1 MYLVMKSLRMRIIV
15 AILLGVIST
24 VQLQAQGQLEFVKTT
39 HDFGEVEEN
48 AGLIEYSFQ
57 FKNSGDQPVK
67 IIQVKASCGC
77 TTPGW
82 TKELVMPGDS
92 GFIKAQYNPRNRPG
106 QFRKSLQ
113 VTSNATGGNTTLFI
127 EGYVKPAPKTVA
139 EDLPLK
145 MGGFRI
151 KYKSLNLGRM
161 TNEKPI
167 EKSFAI
173 HNDSDESLTLMQE
186 RGMIPDFISVSLQ
199 PESIAANEGGQLVV
213 KYDPRKKGSLGFH
226 TDNIRFFTS
235 EAPGEMKELYIV
247 ATIEEYF
254 PPMTAEE
261 KANAPRLAIDRTNHD
276 FGRLNEGNKVKTT
289 FQISNTGKEPLSI
302 RDTRGNCGCTISS
315 LPKKELKPGESIPM
329 TVTFDT
335 SGRRGR
341 QYKTV
346 TIFSNDPMGP
356 TQMISIR
363 ADVN

>member
-1 MYLVMKSLRMRIIV
+1 MYLIKKNLRMRLIVII
-15 AILLGVIST
+15 LIST
-24 VQLQAQGQLEFVKTT
+24 FCSTYSMAQGKLEFAKTT
-39 HDFGEVEEN
+39 HDFGDVEEN
-48 AGLIEYSFQ
+48 AGLIDYSFQ
-57 FKNSGDQPVK
+57 FKNTGDQPVK

-106 QFRKSLQ
+106 QFKKSLQ
-113 VTSNATGGNTTLFI
+113 VTSNAAGGNVTLFI
-127 EGYVKPAPKTVA
+127 EGYVKPAPKTIA
-139 EDLPLK
+139 EDLPMK
-145 MGGFRI
+145 MGGLRI

-167 EKSFAI
+167 EKSFDI
-173 HNDSDESLTLMQE
+173 HNDSEEMLSLVKE
-186 RGMIPDFISVSLQ
+186 RGMIPDFISLSLQ
-199 PESIAANEGGQLVV
+199 PETLEPNEDGQLVV
-213 KYDPRKKGSLGFH
+213 TYDPKEKGSLGFH

-261 KANAPRLAIDRTNHD
+261 KASAPRLAIDRTNHD
-276 FGRLNEGNKVKTT
+276 FGRLTEGNTVKTT
-289 FQISNTGKEPLSI
+289 FQISNTGKNTLNI
-302 RDTRGNCGCTISS
+302 RDTRGNCGCTVSS
-315 LPKKELKPGESIPM
+315 LPKTELKPGESMPM
-329 TVTFDT
+329 TVTFNT
-335 SGRRGR
+335 AGRRGR

-346 TIFSNDPMGP
+346 TIFSNDPIGP

>member
-1 MYLVMKSLRMRIIV
+1 MRLIVIILVSIFY
-15 AILLGVIST
+15 S
-24 VQLQAQGQLEFVKTT
+24 VQLQAQGKIEFAKIT
-39 HDFGEVEEN
+39 HDFGDVDEN
-48 AGLIEYSFQ
+48 AGPIDYSFQ
-57 FKNSGDQPVK
+57 FKNTGDQPIK

-106 QFRKSLQ
+106 QFKKSLQ
-113 VTSNATGGNTTLFI
+113 VTSNAPGGNATLFI

-139 EDLPLK
+139 EELPLK
-145 MGGFRI
+145 MGGLRI

-161 TNEKPI
+161 TNEKPVF
-167 EKSFAI
+167 KSFDI
-173 HNDSDESLTLMQE
+173 HNDADEAMSLVME
-186 RGMIPDFISVSLQ
+186 RGMIPEFISLALQ
-199 PESIAANEGGQLVV
+199 PQTLEPNESGQLVV
-213 KYDPRKKGSLGFH
+213 TYDPKKKGSLGFH
-226 TDNIRFFTS
+226 TDNVRFFTS
-235 EAPGEMKELYIV
+235 EAPGEMKELFVV

-276 FGRLNEGNKVKTT
+276 FGRLTEGNTVKTT
-289 FQISNTGKEPLSI
+289 FQISNTGKNTLSI
-302 RDTRGNCGCTISS
+302 RDTRGNCGCTVSS
-315 LPKKELKPGESIPM
+315 LPKTELKPGESIPM
-329 TVTFDT
+329 TVTFNT

-346 TIFSNDPMGP
+346 TIFSNDPIGP
-356 TQMISIR
+356 SQMISIR